1 MCFQIMS
8 RLRSYSRP
16 RIIAVLTFAG
26 VLIATLSFTGFA
38 SIDAQESDAPTRTMN
53 PEAQKYNNRGLN
65 YFSRNDFKNALKEFR
80 KAAKVDPQN
89 PEYPNNAGIAE
100 LNLRR
105 PADAL
110 QYFET
115 AIQLNKDLPLYHYNR
130 GLALMQ
136 LSRPRQAEE
145 AFLAAT
151 ARNPEYFEAWVYLG
165 LLQYNERKFAKAE
178 EAWRKAADL
187 REDAEVTNNL
197 GMALLE
203 QNKTEE
209 AEQRFR
215 EAISINASYPLSY
228 FNLGVLLQRRNNW
241 AEAEKQYRQAVRL
254 DPNNFQPY
262 YNLAIVLENQEKA
275 DEAIQAL
282 KTYLQKLPPQAAQLR
297 ADAEARLK
305 RLQSQ

>member
-1 MCFQIMS
+1 
-8 RLRSYSRP
+8 
-16 RIIAVLTFAG
+16 
-26 VLIATLSFTGFA
+26 
-38 SIDAQESDAPTRTMN
+38 MN
-53 PEAQKYNNRGLN
+53 PEAQKYNSRGLN
-65 YFSRNDFKNALKEFR
+65 YFTRNDFKNALKEFN
-80 KAAKVDPQN
+80 KAAKIDPKN
-89 PEYPNNAGIAE
+89 PEYPNNAGIAA

-110 QYFET
+110 QYFD
-115 AIQLNKDLPLYHYNR
+115 AALQLNSDLPLYHYNR

-151 ARNPEYFEAWVYLG
+151 ARNAEYLEAWVYLG
-165 LLQYNERKFAKAE
+165 LLQYNERQFAKAE

-209 AEQRFR
+209 AEKRFR
-215 EAISINASYPLSY
+215 AAIAINANYPLSY
-228 FNLGVLLQRRNNW
+228 FNLGVLLQRRNDW
-241 AEAEKQYRQAVRL
+241 AGAESHYRQAVRL
-254 DPNNFQPY
+254 DPNNYAPY
-262 YNLAIVLENQEKA
+262 YNLAIVLENQEKN

-297 ADAEARLK
+297 TDAEARLQ
-305 RLQSQ
+305 RLQGQ